1 MASRVLRRRTV
12 TAAGVYTATVF
23 GFLTT
28 VVATKVLGGSD
39 YARYATVMATV
50 GFFQLMLDLT
60 VDEALIK
67 YGFRYSATE
76 DWGRLRRLF
85 QLALG
90 FKVVGGALGM
100 AITLALAPLAG
111 FVWSGQRLFWPLVIG
126 AFVPLVRAPE
136 GIGGGAL
143 MLRGRYDLRG
153 VGFTVSMALR
163 LAGTGVGALWGVA
176 PAIAG
181 LLAAQVMSSL
191 VVGGAGLAAFR
202 RFPSQPTAP
211 LGDHA
216 REIRAFVVQSTVASS
231 LTSLRGL
238 LGTMLMGAVAPFRQA
253 GYFRNAQAPL
263 TAFGA
268 ISSPARLML
277 LAEQTADYERGD
289 RERVLRLLRRYILGT
304 TTLMAVIVPVGWVLM
319 PWLMQVV
326 YTHEYRVHA
335 TDAARLVLLVGA
347 LQFVYGWSKTL
358 PVTIGRPGLRVL
370 THAIEVVVFV
380 PALVVFAYFW
390 GATGGALALLA
401 STIAFCAAWTVLLL
415 RLRHEIATVQPVT
428 P

>member
-1 MASRVLRRRTV
+1 MASHVLRRRTV

-28 VVATKVLGGSD
+28 VVATKVLGVSD
-39 YARYATVMATV
+39 YARYAIVMATV

-67 YGFRYSATE
+67 YGFRYSTTE

-85 QLALG
+85 QIALG

-100 AITLALAPLAG
+100 VVTLVLAPLSSL
-111 FVWSGQRLFWPLVIG
+111 VWSGQHLFWPLVIG

-143 MLRGRYDLRG
+143 MLRNRYDLRG
-153 VGFTVSMALR
+153 LGFTVSMALR
-163 LAGTGVGALWGVA
+163 LAGTGVGAIWGVV
-176 PAIAG
+176 PAMAG
-181 LLAAQVMSSL
+181 LLAAQVVSSA
-191 VVGGAGLAAFR
+191 VVGGVGLAAFR
-202 RFPSQPTAP
+202 RFPTAATEP

-216 REIRAFVVQSTVASS
+216 RDIRSFVIQSTLASS

-238 LGTMLMGAVAPFRQA
+238 LGTMIIGAVAPYRQA
-253 GYFRNAQAPL
+253 GYFRVAQAPL

-277 LAEQTADYERGD
+277 LAEQTFDYERGE
-289 RERVLRLLRRYILGT
+289 RARVLRLLRRYILGT
-304 TTLMAVIVPVGWVLM
+304 AALMAVIVPVGWVLM
-319 PWLMQVV
+319 PWLMQ
-326 YTHEYRVHA
+326 TLYRPQFREHA

-358 PVTIGRPGLRVL
+358 PVTIGRPELRVT
-370 THAIEVVVFV
+370 THAIEVAVFV
-380 PALVVFAYFW
+380 PSVVVFAYFW

-401 STIAFCAAWTVLLL
+401 STVAFCAAWTVLLL
-415 RLRHEIATVQPVT
+415 RLRHEIAHVAPAAS
-428 P
+428 